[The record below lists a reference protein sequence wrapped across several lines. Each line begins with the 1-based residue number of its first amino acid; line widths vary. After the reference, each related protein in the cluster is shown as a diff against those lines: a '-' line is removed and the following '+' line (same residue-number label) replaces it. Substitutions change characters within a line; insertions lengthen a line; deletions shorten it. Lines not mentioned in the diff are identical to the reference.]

1 MYNLSLAVQS
11 DARIHKFCEIWE
23 GTVPF
28 QTVVLAKPGREQL
41 LKKLSDATKFTIFR
55 SAIDYADNTATLSA
69 RSSLVIA
76 RGRVR

>member
-1 MYNLSLAVQS
+1 MLVFINFVKYGKVP
-11 DARIHKFCEIWE
+11 
-23 GTVPF
+23 TVPF

-55 SAIDYADNTATLSA
+55 SAIAYADNMATLSA
-69 RSSLVIA
+69 GSSLVIA